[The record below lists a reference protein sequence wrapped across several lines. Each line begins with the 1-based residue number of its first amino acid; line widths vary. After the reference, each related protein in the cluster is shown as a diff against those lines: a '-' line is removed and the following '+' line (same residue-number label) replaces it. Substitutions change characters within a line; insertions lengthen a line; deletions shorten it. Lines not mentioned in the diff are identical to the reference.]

1 MGQGKHAS
9 GGAKNY
15 VVNGQMTRGF
25 AFLAY
30 PAEYANSGIMS
41 FIVDQDGVLY
51 QKDLGPK
58 TAELANALR
67 EYDPDKTW
75 VQSRISVCY
84 TTPRDTNKQRVRSD
98 TRSRT
103 ASYLNIRNK

>member
-1 MGQGKHAS
+1 
-9 GGAKNY
+9 
-15 VVNGQMTRGF
+15 MTRGF

-30 PAEYANSGIMS
+30 PAEYANSGVMS

-75 VQSRISVCY
+75 A
-84 TTPRDTNKQRVRSD
+84 RVE
-98 TRSRT
+98 
-103 ASYLNIRNK
+103 